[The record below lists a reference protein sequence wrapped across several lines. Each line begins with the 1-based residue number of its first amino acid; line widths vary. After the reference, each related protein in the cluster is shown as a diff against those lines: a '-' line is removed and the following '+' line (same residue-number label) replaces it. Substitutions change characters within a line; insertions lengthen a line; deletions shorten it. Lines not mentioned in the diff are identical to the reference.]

1 MREARVLIGI
11 VSLILV
17 VLGVRISAAQIDSRM
32 PEGPN
37 RALVARL
44 CTTCHDLGHLVSTGG
59 RMYIAPAP
67 YSADADE
74 VTIDLKKVGGKG
86 KTSVTISKQSP
97 YSPRSAP
104 APSTSSG
111 NPRR

>member
-1 MREARVLIGI
+1 MELEGMREARALIGI

-59 RMYIAPAP
+59 RSREGWDGKIEEMQAYGLR
-67 YSADADE
+67 
-74 VTIDLKKVGGKG
+74 VTPEERALVLDYLA
-86 KTSVTISKQSP
+86 T
-97 YSPRSAP
+97 YLPR
-104 APSTSSG
+104 
-111 NPRR
+111 

>member
-1 MREARVLIGI
+1 MELEVMREARVLIGV

-59 RMYIAPAP
+59 RSPRGRGRKILEKQAHGAGGTAGGRGPLFAYLAASPAP
-67 YSADADE
+67 
-74 VTIDLKKVGGKG
+74 
-86 KTSVTISKQSP
+86 
-97 YSPRSAP
+97 
-104 APSTSSG
+104 
-111 NPRR
+111 

>member
-1 MREARVLIGI
+1 MELEVMREARVLIGV

-59 RMYIAPAP
+59 R
-67 YSADADE
+67 SRE
-74 VTIDLKKVGGKG
+74 GGGGKIVEKQAYG
-86 KTSVTISKQSP
+86 LRVT
-97 YSPRSAP
+97 P
-104 APSTSSG
+104 AEGALHLQFLAAYLP
-111 NPRR
+111 P